1 MTQPHNNDPI
11 TQLEA
16 AHEALRRLFADWRSQ
31 AARKIPV
38 ARALRQGLA
47 ERICL
52 ELTIHTRLEEEL
64 IYPLARQAIGELAML
79 DRAADEHVAGR
90 GLVCQ
95 VLLSQA
101 DDPRYD
107 ERVTQLCEFMERHLR
122 MERQVLLAP
131 LRRCGADLALLGR
144 RLRERRRELEAVPE
158 ALRED
163 AIVSSTA

>member
-1 MTQPHNNDPI
+1 MTKPHNDPI

-38 ARALRQGLA
+38 AQALRQGLA

-52 ELTIHTRLEEEL
+52 ELTIHARLEEEL
-64 IYPLARQAIGELAML
+64 IYPLARQAMGELALL
-79 DRAADEHVAGR
+79 DCAAGEHVTGR
-90 GLVCQ
+90 TLMCQ
-95 VLLSQA
+95 VLLSHA
-101 DDPRYD
+101 DDPHYE
-107 ERVTQLCEFMERHLR
+107 ERVNQLCEFMERHLR
-122 MERQVLLAP
+122 MEGQVLFPP